1 MDANYK
7 RTLCVA
13 CPSEAEC
20 RHLRED
26 VHCETCVDA
35 LVCGTQGLLARH
47 DCPYVKHLWS
57 ALPRKCLLVGSR
69 LKEQKVDPMELFQ
82 YVEGAPASDGEEQAA
97 SFYRCPRC
105 NQPRLIVGKQH
116 SFRSQLERPSMGAS
130 RHSSLGLIY
139 YASCDVCG
147 VDDVHKT

>member
-1 MDANYK
+1 MAEDYK
-7 RTLCVA
+7 RALCVA
-13 CPSEAEC
+13 CPFEADC
-20 RHLRED
+20 RNLREG
-26 VHCETCVDA
+26 VHCHTCTKG
-35 LVCGTQGLLARH
+35 LVCGSQGLLAQR
-47 DCPYVKHLWS
+47 DCDYVKKLWA

-82 YVEGAPASDGEEQAA
+82 YVEGAPAGDGEEQAA
-97 SFYRCPRC
+97 SYYRCPRC

-116 SFRSQLERPSMGAS
+116 NFRSQLERPRLGAS
-130 RHSSLGLIY
+130 RLSSLGLIY